1 MFLLERWLLAC
12 QREFCECGSRWMA
25 LQQRV
30 AKRSSIVMDGSGL
43 AGTLG
48 MASAVIHATIDF
60 QFPPFDAGTWLQL
73 LVLLLALILAAM
85 ASAAETA
92 FTSISRIKLKNLVEE
107 GDPKAIQ
114 IDRLLS
120 QPNVFLSTI
129 LIVNNVA
136 VIVASSMATVLAL
149 RFSSNLGELISTIL
163 ISLIVLIFCEITPK
177 TAAVQNPMRSARTL
191 AGPVRA
197 AAWLLRPIVFSLSA
211 ITNSLVRLLGGQ
223 IKHRGPFVTEEELRL
238 LVTVGEEEGVLEEE
252 ETEMIH
258 SIFEFAD
265 TTVREVMIPRIDMV
279 TLESDTTV
287 EEAVDLALEAG
298 FSRIPVY
305 EENIDN
311 IIGVLYTKDMIKQLR
326 EGHNNFLVRD
336 LVRTAYFVPETKK
349 LDDLLREIKQKHVH
363 MVIIVDEYGSVAGLV
378 TIEDLVEEIVGDIQ
392 DEYDREEK
400 LYEQVSE
407 NEYIF
412 NAKISI
418 EDFND
423 LMEQDLDDSDY
434 ETLGGFLYAQLDKI
448 PTVGDTITFNNLT
461 FTVLSTRGRRITQV
475 RVMRKA
481 DQQTMAS
488 QEGGEYPSGPFLLP
502 SPRERREAG
511 KNQDKN
517 DTSEQPSPFEYRG
530 A

>member
-1 MFLLERWLLAC
+1 
-12 QREFCECGSRWMA
+12 
-25 LQQRV
+25 
-30 AKRSSIVMDGSGL
+30 MDGSGL
-43 AGTLG
+43 ASIA
-48 MASAVIHATIDF
+48 ASIDLSTP
-60 QFPPFDAGTWLQL
+60 QFTSAAWLQL
-73 LVLLLALILAAM
+73 IILLVSLFLCAM

-92 FTSISRIKLKNLVEE
+92 LTSISRIKLKNLVEE
-107 GDPKAIQ
+107 GDKQAIE
-114 IDRLLS
+114 IDRMLS
-120 QPNVFLSTI
+120 NPNKLLSTI
-129 LIVNNVA
+129 LIVNSVA
-136 VIVASSMATVLAL
+136 VIVASSMATLLAL
-149 RFSSNLGELISTIL
+149 QFFGNLGEIIATIL
-163 ISLIVLIFCEITPK
+163 ISLVVLIFCEITPK
-177 TAAVQNPMRSARTL
+177 TAAVQNPLRWARIFVN
-191 AGPVRA
+191 PVRA
-197 AAWLLRPIVFSLSA
+197 ASWLLTPIVSTLSA
-211 ITNSLVRLLGGQ
+211 ITNFLVRIVGGQ

-287 EEAVDLALEAG
+287 DEAVDLALEAG

-326 EGHNNFLVRD
+326 EGHNSFPVRD
-336 LVRTAYFVPETKK
+336 LVRAAYFVPETKK

-407 NEYIF
+407 NEYVF
-412 NAKISI
+412 DAKISI
-418 EDFND
+418 EEFND
-423 LMEQDLDDSDY
+423 LMDQELEDVDY

-475 RVMRKA
+475 RVIRKA
-481 DQQTMAS
+481 DQQTTAS
-488 QEGGEYPSGPFLLP
+488 QKGEREPSGPFLLP
-502 SPRERREAG
+502 SPGERREAG
-511 KNQDKN
+511 VNQDRI
-517 DTSEQPSPFEYRG
+517 DASEQPSPFEYRG